1 MSSKADS
8 LSNNLERCELQLIPP
23 FLFLFIFL
31 SRFSPPFLFFYL
43 SAKIIHFQIESKR
56 LSDIFI
62 FLTKSISVITVIIK
76 IIKND
81 NKSNNLFA

>member
-8 LSNNLERCELQLIPP
+8 LSSNLERCELQLIPP

-31 SRFSPPFLFFYL
+31 SRFSPPFLFYL

-62 FLTKSISVITVIIK
+62 FLTKSISVITVVIK